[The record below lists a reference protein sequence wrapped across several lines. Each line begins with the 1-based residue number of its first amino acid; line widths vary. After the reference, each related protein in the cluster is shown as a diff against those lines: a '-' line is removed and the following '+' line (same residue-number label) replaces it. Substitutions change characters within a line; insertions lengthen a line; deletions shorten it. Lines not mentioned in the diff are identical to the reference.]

1 MKVFIALSAALTR
14 WLCGSIDFSLILS
27 FSRYLLTDLE
37 AKLSMMLNTDLKPLF
52 VRYVMFSLKAA
63 IIEVSD
69 KYFTGVANIA
79 FYDQSYCTNISVF
92 PSINMVGDFPVK
104 LTYMVTFL
112 GFSVTWYTNRWFSLS
127 VAVVRCRYLLVF
139 SISNAVL
146 IFSLVLQIPFFLY
159 IWPFSVDYAESGR
172 YFWTARA
179 VKPVH
184 VEKHLLL
191 ISFRSVCFG
200 GLNAAW

>member
-1 MKVFIALSAALTR
+1 M
-14 WLCGSIDFSLILS
+14 ILKT
-27 FSRYLLTDLE
+27 F
-37 AKLSMMLNTDLKPLF
+37 LKPLF
-52 VRYVMFSLKAA
+52 FKVCDFYLKVA
-63 IIEVSD
+63 IVDVSY
-69 KYFTGVANIA
+69 KYFTGVAKIS
-79 FYDQSYCTNISVF
+79 FDDQSYSTKISVF

-191 ISFRSVCFG
+191 IAFRSVCFG